1 MNNNLIRVFIFVM
14 CLATQ
19 AASTCKAGDD
29 PYFCVASWRG
39 HQKESSRVGV
49 GTCILIAPSW
59 VLTAA
64 HVASPLVKGD
74 PDREI
79 RITFPGGITRIAIS
93 AVRVID
99 QDIALVKLDKPVTN
113 IAPIALQS
121 IPLTKQDHGL
131 IPLVIVGTSGGR
143 KVLQGHQAFGVPP
156 LMYRIPNETLT
167 AGKSGDSGGAW
178 ILKQA
183 DDSPPL
189 LVAVLSG
196 GVQLKGKQY
205 GKGVQPSLYRSWIDA
220 TLATNNTSAVWKEI
234 PKHMIEEARKAAQIS
249 NSEMPVA
256 QDLPS
261 VHNDLLKQTK

>member
-1 MNNNLIRVFIFVM
+1 MNNRIFLVVM
-14 CLATQ
+14 CLA
-19 AASTCKAGDD
+19 AKASLTCEAGDD
-29 PYFCVASWRG
+29 PYPCVASWRG

-64 HVASPLVKGD
+64 HVASPLIKGD

-79 RITFPGGITRIAIS
+79 RITFPGGITRVAIS
-93 AVRVID
+93 AVRVTD

-113 IAPIALQS
+113 IAPIVLQS

-143 KVLQGHQAFGVPP
+143 KVLQGHQAFGAPP

-167 AGKSGDSGGAW
+167 SGKSGDSGGAW
-178 ILKQA
+178 ILKQT

-205 GKGVQPSLYRSWIDA
+205 GRGIQPSLYRSWIDA
-220 TLATNNTSAVWKEI
+220 TLATNNTAAVWKEI
-234 PKHMIEEARKAAQIS
+234 PKNMIEESRKAAQNVTI
-249 NSEMPVA
+249 ELPVA
-256 QDLPS
+256 QNFSPGQIAI
-261 VHNDLLKQTK
+261 LKPTK